1 MTVGGI
7 SVGLY
12 GCMSVTELDSH
23 ANMAVA
29 GSNCTIIQR
38 SGHYANAM
46 PFSSELSTMEKVKI
60 GDVAL
65 AYDNP
70 VTLKT
75 YLLVMRNAFLILM
88 MDHNLLPQ
96 FLIRE
101 ASLFLDETLKFQL
114 TSLLR
119 DNHTIYDDGT
129 GLRIHLQLNG
139 TFSYFQ
145 TRLLPLIVTNGILS
159 HCTVLMLR
167 LQW

>member
-1 MTVGGI
+1 
-7 SVGLY
+7 
-12 GCMSVTELDSH
+12 
-23 ANMAVA
+23 
-29 GSNCTIIQR
+29 
-38 SGHYANAM
+38 
-46 PFSSELSTMEKVKI
+46 MEKVKI

-65 AYDNP
+65 AYENL

-75 YLLVMRNAFLILM
+75 YLLVMRNALLILM

-101 ASLFLDETLKFQL
+101 ASSFLDETLKFQL

-139 TFSYFQ
+139 I
-145 TRLLPLIVTNGILS
+145 LLLS
-159 HCTVLMLR
+159 DKIAPPDSD
-167 LQW
+167 QWDPQS

>member
-1 MTVGGI
+1 
-7 SVGLY
+7 
-12 GCMSVTELDSH
+12 
-23 ANMAVA
+23 
-29 GSNCTIIQR
+29 
-38 SGHYANAM
+38 
-46 PFSSELSTMEKVKI
+46 MEKVKI

-65 AYDNP
+65 AYENL

-75 YLLVMRNAFLILM
+75 YLLVMRNALLILM

-145 TRLLPLIVTNGILS
+145 ARLLPLIVTNGILS
-159 HCTVLMLR
+159 HSTMLMLR